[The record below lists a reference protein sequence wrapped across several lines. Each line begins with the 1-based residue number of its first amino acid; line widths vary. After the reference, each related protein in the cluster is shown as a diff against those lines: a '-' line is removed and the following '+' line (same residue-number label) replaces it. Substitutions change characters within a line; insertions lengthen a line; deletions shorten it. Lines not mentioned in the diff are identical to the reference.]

1 MGGGSGKVAYN
12 SQLQRKGWMAEGLL
26 QAAAKSF
33 WAPYK
38 GTSFDSII
46 TVVNDISKKAGHE
59 VIFDFDGNL
68 SGKAIK
74 GNSTA
79 KGKGEQKKKFSD
91 NVKVSDYRYV
101 VDNGTKFDG
110 VNIGDLKI
118 NEHSDSRTKLADLWI
133 RSEDQAYFDLAQQTA
148 QFGINLTAATFDA
161 ILEVEEAV
169 KNGTGYDV
177 NPAGITTRLPL
188 TPFKMANG
196 DPVWIWM
203 MDVSFKRKFLSS
215 TGIQSLLT
223 QGDFRGNEN
232 RLFKGALGRIGN
244 FIFVEAPVFMGTTTG
259 AILTDGYYNY
269 DNNEVEIAG
278 LRKKDKTTGKWQG
291 ETGYVASNPQVS
303 RSVILGASAF
313 QKANGLAPDYK
324 WEATDFDK
332 FSESCLEVWCGAKAT
347 KLLAENADQKVGKVA
362 GYSYSNIFVDI
373 EL

>member
-1 MGGGSGKVAYN
+1 MSGKVAYN
-12 SQLQRKGWMAEGLL
+12 SQLVRKGWMAEGLL

-33 WAPYK
+33 WALYK

-169 KNGTGYDV
+169 KNG
-177 NPAGITTRLPL
+177 
-188 TPFKMANG
+188 
-196 DPVWIWM
+196 
-203 MDVSFKRKFLSS
+203 
-215 TGIQSLLT
+215 
-223 QGDFRGNEN
+223 
-232 RLFKGALGRIGN
+232 
-244 FIFVEAPVFMGTTTG
+244 
-259 AILTDGYYNY
+259 
-269 DNNEVEIAG
+269 
-278 LRKKDKTTGKWQG
+278 KKWH
-291 ETGYVASNPQVS
+291 P
-303 RSVILGASAF
+303 R
-313 QKANGLAPDYK
+313 
-324 WEATDFDK
+324 
-332 FSESCLEVWCGAKAT
+332 
-347 KLLAENADQKVGKVA
+347 
-362 GYSYSNIFVDI
+362 
-373 EL
+373 